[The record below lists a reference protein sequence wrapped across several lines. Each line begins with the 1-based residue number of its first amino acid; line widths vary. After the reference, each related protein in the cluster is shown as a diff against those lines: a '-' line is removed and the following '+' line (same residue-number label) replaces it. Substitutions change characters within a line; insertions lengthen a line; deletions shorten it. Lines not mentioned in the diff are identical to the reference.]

1 MANRLKGVK
10 SSPNLL
16 ELLNKKEESIKN
28 KELSN
33 FLLRPT
39 SVSLKAPKTNN
50 IENMT
55 SNVKKSKDDM
65 DISTKN
71 NNNSNISNIS
81 NNYTEIIRRLI
92 AREPNA
98 LNNQLLLEICET
110 VMPIFKNE
118 PQLLEIPAPIYICGD
133 IHGQFDDL
141 LKIFRNIGYPPKEK
155 ILLLGDYVDRGDS
168 SIEVI
173 TLLFLLKIKFPKHIF
188 MTRGNHECHTINR
201 MYGFYEECQ
210 KKANL
215 SVWKAFNQVFTFLP
229 LAALV
234 DNKIFCVHGGLSPK
248 LNNIRDINMIRK
260 GTKIPDS
267 GVLCDLM
274 WSDPGEHK
282 EDWVQN
288 DRGCSYTFGEKVVKQ
303 FLTSNNIDL
312 ICRGHQVVNGYEFS
326 FANKL
331 VTVFS
336 APNYCNEYA
345 NAASVMK
352 VESDLTCSFIILRP
366 VAYLPRGGKKVSLNN
381 HVN

>member
-10 SSPNLL
+10 SSPNLI
-16 ELLNKKEESIKN
+16 ELINKKQESKD
-28 KELSN
+28 LSLST
-33 FLLRPT
+33 FVLRPT
-39 SVSLKAPKTNN
+39 SASQSQKAPITIKNN
-50 IENMT
+50 EP
-55 SNVKKSKDDM
+55 KSKDDS
-65 DISTKN
+65 DIESFSKKN
-71 NNNSNISNIS
+71 INI
-81 NNYTEIIRRLI
+81 NYTDVIRRLI
-92 AREPNA
+92 AKEPNT
-98 LNNQLLLEICET
+98 LNNQLLLEIFEKVT
-110 VMPIFKNE
+110 PIFKSE
-118 PQLLEIPAPIYICGD
+118 PQLLEIPAPVFICGD

-155 ILLLGDYVDRGDS
+155 ILFLGDYVDRGDA

-173 TLLFLLKIKFPKHIF
+173 ALLFLLKIKFPKHIF

-210 KKANL
+210 RKANL
-215 SVWKAFNQVFTFLP
+215 LVWKACNQVFTFLP

-248 LNNIRDINMIRK
+248 LNNIRDINQIRK

-303 FLTSNNIDL
+303 FLASNNIDL

-366 VAYLPRGGKKVSLNN
+366 VAYLPKGGKKVSLNN